1 MIPKKMM
8 AKYNLPSFDDWQ
20 TAIDTGAYNGF
31 LELYQMFLNKTDHI
45 PLKLIEGAIS
55 AADIAG
61 ELKYREIA
69 RQEIAKISGQPY
81 EPRENQKTLDE
92 RTEAAEANIDYIALM
107 ADIEIPTEA

>member
-1 MIPKKMM
+1 M
-8 AKYNLPSFDDWQ
+8 NLPLKILNKYEFVTYEQ
-20 TAIDTGAYNGF
+20 FFKDTGMDMREYCRVF
-31 LELYQMFLNKTDHI
+31 LSHTDHI

-55 AADIAG
+55 AADVAE

-107 ADIEIPTEA
+107 TDVEIPTEA